1 MGQYVIKRLFSMLL
15 ALWGITI
22 IAFFLV
28 RIMPV
33 DPIEAYYNANNIPV
47 TEETLEL
54 LREQHGFHEPLL
66 TQYLHWLGGAL
77 QFDFGMSF
85 LTSNPVSEDLLN
97 RFLVTVQ
104 LAAVAFL
111 LIIIICVPLGIVS
124 AVKKDSLFDNIT
136 RITIFSVA
144 SMPSFWL
151 AFVLVYT
158 IALKLDLL
166 PLMGWGSLDT
176 MILPA
181 LTLAMGVIPYYI
193 RLIRTNMIEQLEQPF
208 VVFARA
214 RGIPEHVIVRRHI
227 FKGTLIPLITSLA
240 MTVGVLLGG
249 SAIIEIVFTIPGVGR
264 FIVEAITARDYYVLQ
279 AFIFVIG
286 FFYIV
291 VNFLADMLCAWI
303 DPRARL
309 KEEIG

>member
-1 MGQYVIKRLFSMLL
+1 
-15 ALWGITI
+15 
-22 IAFFLV
+22 
-28 RIMPV
+28 
-33 DPIEAYYNANNIPV
+33 
-47 TEETLEL
+47 
-54 LREQHGFHEPLL
+54 
-66 TQYLHWLGGAL
+66 
-77 QFDFGMSF
+77 
-85 LTSNPVSEDLLN
+85 
-97 RFLVTVQ
+97 
-104 LAAVAFL
+104 
-111 LIIIICVPLGIVS
+111 
-124 AVKKDSLFDNIT
+124 
-136 RITIFSVA
+136 
-144 SMPSFWL
+144 
-151 AFVLVYT
+151 
-158 IALKLDLL
+158 
-166 PLMGWGSLDT
+166 

-286 FFYIV
+286 FFI
-291 VNFLADMLCAWI
+291 L
-303 DPRARL
+303 
-309 KEEIG
+309 